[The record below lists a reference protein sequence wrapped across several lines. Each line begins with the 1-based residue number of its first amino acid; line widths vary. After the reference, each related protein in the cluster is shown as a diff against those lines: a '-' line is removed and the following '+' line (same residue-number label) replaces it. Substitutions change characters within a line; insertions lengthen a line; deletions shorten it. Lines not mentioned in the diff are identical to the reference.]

1 MKENNR
7 GSISSIWLSRL
18 GTMYFV
24 RQWYSRSCAGSK
36 RVHVP
41 KVAYPLLTSHDGEC
55 RLLSMSRRLYY
66 VIVGRYPRDV
76 FSSAIFSRYRSGLGC
91 VQSQDPG
98 GYRVRDPVLPSPQ
111 MEVIAS
117 AYLPTLSVSR
127 LSHVRCLFLHWY
139 VGKLER
145 PVPCV

>member
-1 MKENNR
+1 MSLLADIR
-7 GSISSIWLSRL
+7 ATSSLRPSFL
-18 GTMYFV
+18 G
-24 RQWYSRSCAGSK
+24 R
-36 RVHVP
+36 
-41 KVAYPLLTSHDGEC
+41 E
-55 RLLSMSRRLYY
+55 
-66 VIVGRYPRDV
+66 
-76 FSSAIFSRYRSGLGC
+76 YRSGLGC